1 MPVFHTLVFFKS
13 SAKVLS
19 SVKLCLFIYLV
30 IFTLHKNDFFKH
42 LGQYSAELACQ
53 SNISKQQMSK
63 YFDIFH
69 DPDKLH

>member
-1 MPVFHTLVFFKS
+1 M
-13 SAKVLS
+13 
-19 SVKLCLFIYLV
+19 I
-30 IFTLHKNDFFKH
+30 KH

-53 SNISKQQMSK
+53 SNISKQMSK